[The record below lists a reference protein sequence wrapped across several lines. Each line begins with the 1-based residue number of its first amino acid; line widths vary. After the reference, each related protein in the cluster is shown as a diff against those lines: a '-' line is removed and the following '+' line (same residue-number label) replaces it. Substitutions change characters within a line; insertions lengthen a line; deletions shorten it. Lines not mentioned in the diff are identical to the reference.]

1 MNKQPNQIVLNN
13 QFAWMTGNTKVDG
26 YSGKEV
32 FQYKTSNG
40 KEVYISK
47 DGSVVVEGSKKK

>member
-1 MNKQPNQIVLNN
+1 MNEQPNQIILNQ
-13 QFAWMTGNTKVDG
+13 QFAWKTGATKVDG

-40 KEVYISK
+40 AEVYISK
-47 DGSVVVEGSKKK
+47 DGTVVVDVKGSK

>member
-1 MNKQPNQIVLNN
+1 MNSLPSKVTFDS
-13 QFAWMTGNTKVDG
+13 QFAFKTGATKVDG

-47 DGSVVVEGSKKK
+47 DGTVLVKGK